1 MTFAFDIITHSAL
14 AKKFKVSTAWKV
26 PVFGAILVRIFP
38 HSDWIRMR
46 ENADQNNSEYQHFLR
61 SDSFMNLIIDIFL
74 IANSSFKI
82 DDKKSPDCHG
92 NHIKCV
98 PQSSIL
104 GPTLFNIYVI
114 GLTDHLKLLQLVKQK
129 KNWKRILNQLKF
141 GQMVLIF
148 SIAKTK

>member
-1 MTFAFDIITHSAL
+1 
-14 AKKFKVSTAWKV
+14 
-26 PVFGAILVRIFP
+26 
-38 HSDWIRMR
+38 MR

-98 PQSSIL
+98 SQSSIL

-114 GLTDHLKLLQLVKQK
+114 GLTDHLKLLQLVKQQ